1 MHFKNFHEIKILLL
15 LGSFIVYFLKYLL
28 RNPCS
33 LDNNFTIIKIL
44 FVNTTPRSK
53 LQLWDKQNILGKR
66 HIFDTYNN
74 QQNEQRLI

>member
-53 LQLWDKQNILGKR
+53 LQLNKISLEKDISL
-66 HIFDTYNN
+66 TYITTNKTSN
-74 QQNEQRLI
+74 V